1 MRNHT
6 THTRDA
12 ALRRLGRINRWL
24 VAGSILLTG
33 VLADVAAQAFPGKT
47 KRSSAS
53 STKHHSATHK
63 SSPTGVLARPEQSP
77 EASTGSESS
86 SGGESSSSESS
97 SSGGSSASESSAS
110 ESSGSGASASSGA
123 SEESS
128 ASSGASEGSSASSG
142 ASEESSASSGA
153 SEESS
158 GPVVSGGS

>member
-1 MRNHT
+1 MRHHT

-12 ALRRLGRINRWL
+12 ALLRLSRINRWL
-24 VAGSILLTG
+24 VAGSIVLTG

-53 STKHHSATHK
+53 STGHRRATHK

-77 EASTGSESS
+77 EASTGSDSS

-97 SSGGSSASESSAS
+97 SSG
-110 ESSGSGASASSGA
+110 ESSGSEASANSGA
-123 SEESS
+123 
-128 ASSGASEGSSASSG
+128 A
-142 ASEESSASSGA
+142 EESSASSGA

-158 GPVVSGGS
+158 AGSEAAEESSAGSEASEESSGPVVSGGS

>member
-12 ALRRLGRINRWL
+12 ALLRLSRINRWL
-24 VAGSILLTG
+24 VAGSIVLTG
-33 VLADVAAQAFPGKT
+33 VLADVAANAFPGKT

-53 STKHHSATHK
+53 SSARRSETHK
-63 SSPTGVLARPEQSP
+63 SSPTGVLASPEQAP
-77 EASTGSESS
+77 EASTGSQ
-86 SGGESSSSESS
+86 SS
-97 SSGGSSASESSAS
+97 SSGEASSS
-110 ESSGSGASASSGA
+110 ESSGSGSSSGEASS
-123 SEESS
+123 SESS
-128 ASSGASEGSSASSG
+128 GSEPSTSSGSSSESSASSG

>member
-12 ALRRLGRINRWL
+12 ALLRLSRINRWL
-24 VAGSILLTG
+24 VAGSIVLTG

-53 STKHHSATHK
+53 SSAHRSTTHK
-63 SSPTGVLARPEQSP
+63 SAPTGVLARPEQSP

-97 SSGGSSASESSAS
+97 SGS
-110 ESSGSGASASSGA
+110 ESSGSESSG
-123 SEESS
+123 SE
-128 ASSGASEGSSASSG
+128 ASASSG

-158 GPVVSGGS
+158 AGSGASEESSAGSGASEESSGPVVSGGS